1 VKKLL
6 RCIYFDLRILGPHL
20 IVPFSGIAAVAAYLV
35 LISRSFTLVPFE
47 FLLPLLSVWTGVF
60 LVEPMFDRCG
70 GEVLW
75 TYPLKTVSRG
85 LYPLCRSFIYHE
97 LLLLLLC
104 SAVRICFPVQWG
116 SLFLLMTIQSL
127 FMNAVAFFLLAVSGE
142 CAIPLFGC
150 VLYQLASWTLRDI
163 FPEHLSIYLL
173 SDALPELSKILL
185 KGMNAIPIAIAL
197 AIAGVSLF
205 FFRTMRRE

>member
-1 VKKLL
+1 LK
-6 RCIYFDLRILGPHL
+6 RIFAL
-20 IVPFSGIAAVAAYLV
+20 IFV
-35 LISRSFTLVPFE
+35 
-47 FLLPLLSVWTGVF
+47 
-60 LVEPMFDRCG
+60 
-70 GEVLW
+70 
-75 TYPLKTVSRG
+75 
-85 LYPLCRSFIYHE
+85 
-97 LLLLLLC
+97 LLLLLC